1 MGILAGEAMTIQ
13 TSDTPYLVGHLLVAM
28 PGMPDSRFDRS
39 VIYICAHNDEG
50 AMGLVINQPM
60 ADISFPDL
68 LEQLNLVQTD
78 PGAAISIQF
87 GGPVEQGRGFV
98 LHSPDYIHEATL
110 VVDGGVAL
118 TGTVDILQ
126 DIAQGRGPKERILA
140 LGYAGWGAGQLD
152 SEILANGWLTVEAD
166 PEIVFNV
173 DLDKKWNTALSK
185 LGIDLSLLSEEAG
198 HA

>member
-1 MGILAGEAMTIQ
+1 MTIQ
-13 TSDTPYLVGHLLVAM
+13 TSDSPYLVGHLLVAM
-28 PGMPDSRFDRS
+28 PGMPDQRFSRA
-39 VIYICAHNDEG
+39 VIYICAHNDDG

-60 ADISFPDL
+60 AEMSFGDL
-68 LEQLNLVQTD
+68 LAQLNLVQTD
-78 PGAAISIQF
+78 PRAAISIQF

-98 LHSPDYIHEATL
+98 LHSPDYMHEATL
-110 VVDGGVAL
+110 AVDGAVAL

-126 DIAQGRGPKERILA
+126 AIADGHGPKKCILA

-152 SEILANGWLTVEAD
+152 DEILANGWLTVKAD

-173 DLDKKWNTALSK
+173 DLEQKWDTAVAK
-185 LGIDLSLLSEEAG
+185 LGIDPGALSEDAG

>member
-1 MGILAGEAMTIQ
+1 MTIQ
-13 TSDTPYLVGHLLVAM
+13 ISDDPYLVGSLLVAM
-28 PGMPDSRFDRS
+28 PGMPDSRFSKS
-39 VIYICAHNDEG
+39 VIFVCAHNDDG

-60 ADISFPDL
+60 VDLSFPDL
-68 LEQLNLVQTD
+68 LAQLDLEQTGTD
-78 PGAAISIQF
+78 EVISIQS

-98 LHSPDYIHEATL
+98 LHSPDYMHESTL
-110 VVDGGVAL
+110 VVDNKMAL

-126 DIAQGRGPKERILA
+126 AIAEGQGPKDRILA
-140 LGYAGWGAGQLD
+140 LGYAGWGPGQLD

-166 PEIVFNV
+166 ANIVFNV
-173 DLDKKWNTALSK
+173 SLEEKWQSALTK

>member
-1 MGILAGEAMTIQ
+1 VAILAGEAMTIQ
-13 TSDTPYLVGHLLVAM
+13 TSDSPYLVGHLLVAM
-28 PGMPDSRFDRS
+28 PGMPDSRFTKS

-60 ADISFPDL
+60 KDISFPDL
-68 LEQLNLVQTD
+68 LDQLNLVQTD
-78 PGAAISIQF
+78 PSAAISIQF

-126 DIAQGRGPKERILA
+126 DIAEGRGPKERILA

-173 DLDKKWNTALSK
+173 DLDKKWNTALAK
-185 LGIDLSLLSEEAG
+185 LGIDLSLLSEDAG